1 MKTYLN
7 LWNKSNDK
15 TKEYVDKPGVYKEL
29 NLGAI
34 KNSDKSL
41 TELISKFSYNRVLS
55 EIYLKIIA
63 INSLYSTNIYVSGHC
78 RTTQQ
83 HRHKMNKQAF
93 SKTNLDDILTEL
105 KYYDNFK
112 NKYLNK
118 SFDKINYGK
127 RIGELEFSN
136 FFDAAKRYTYSNQ
149 ISDEVFQ
156 NWNKVLN
163 DKISTEEEIFC
174 AVLEVFVWGDVL
186 NGNVKKAVELYKS
199 KKLSKYIRQV
209 IDLLGKKEIIL
220 KTNKND
226 PNKNNEIELIWSSGW
241 TKVYSF
247 INNDILIYDS
257 RVSAFLNHTLTYDI
271 DYNEEQLKELKKLTT
286 YLFNFQGAENRERLV
301 DKKRFGFK
309 NSNPNGVNGL
319 NANLVSSWIIE
330 LLKDKLKL
338 QEELRLFERAFFM
351 LGFDLKQI
359 KGQHND

>member
-1 MKTYLN
+1 M
-7 LWNKSNDK
+7 
-15 TKEYVDKPGVYKEL
+15 
-29 NLGAI
+29 
-34 KNSDKSL
+34 
-41 TELISKFSYNRVLS
+41 NR
-55 EIYLKIIA
+55 K
-63 INSLYSTNIYVSGHC
+63 
-78 RTTQQ
+78 
-83 HRHKMNKQAF
+83 AF
-93 SKTNLDDILTEL
+93 NKTNLDLILTEL
-105 KYYDNFK
+105 NYYDNFK

-118 SFDKINYGK
+118 QFDKINYGK
-127 RIGELEFSN
+127 RIGDLEFIN
-136 FFDAAKRYTYSNQ
+136 FFDAATKYTYSNQ
-149 ISDEVFQ
+149 ISDEVFL

-163 DKISTEEEIFC
+163 DNKSTEEEMFC

-186 NGNVKKAVELYKS
+186 SGNVKKAIELYKD
-199 KKLSKYIRQV
+199 KKLSIYLRQV
-209 IDLLGKKEIIL
+209 IDLLKKKEIIL
-220 KTNKND
+220 KTKNND
-226 PNKNNEIELIWSSGW
+226 PNKKNETELIWSSGW

-271 DYNEEQLKELKKLTT
+271 DYNESQLKKLKELTI

-301 DKKRFGFK
+301 DKKKFGFK

-338 QEELRLFERAFFM
+338 QEEFRLFERAFFM